1 MILSYTFRL
10 GSTSA
15 PLSHR
20 PVSVTRCLQRGL
32 SSTGERIRLAQ
43 SMNFA
48 SHTHRPRGD
57 RYGTREAGPS
67 SQSNHAKPPHR
78 FSWPEPGDAFARLAL
93 RIEI

>member
-48 SHTHRPRGD
+48 SHTHRPRGITTELGRQD
-57 RYGTREAGPS
+57 RVVRATMQNLPIGFRG
-67 SQSNHAKPPHR
+67 QSRVTH
-78 FSWPEPGDAFARLAL
+78 SPGSPCA
-93 RIEI
+93 